1 MSFIAKFYLAKMF
14 RKDNALA
21 VDGDFLK
28 LTVNNVI
35 SPIKNKDVPD
45 EIWQYFELVGDDNTV
60 LLSSDMQDAWAK
72 TKGEWNG
79 AEFTLDNYKDL
90 QDTTIAV
97 GDVMTLW
104 FPNPG
109 WSVGET
115 HKLTFRIKQ
124 DRPIE
129 FSVQL
134 PVV

>member
-14 RKDNALA
+14 RKQDALS
-21 VDGDFLK
+21 VDGDYLK
-28 LTVNNVI
+28 LTINNVI

-45 EIWQYFELVGDDNTV
+45 EIWQFFELVGDDNMV
-60 LLSSDMQDAWAK
+60 LLSADDQDAWAK
-72 TKGEWNG
+72 IRGEWNG
-79 AEFTLDNYKDL
+79 TSYTLDNYKDL

-97 GDVMTLW
+97 GDVLTLW
-104 FPNPG
+104 VPNPG
-109 WSVGET
+109 WSAGET

>member
-14 RKDNALA
+14 RKDNALT

-28 LTVNNVI
+28 LTINNVI

-45 EIWQYFELVGDDNTV
+45 EIWQYFELVGDDSTV

-72 TKGEWNG
+72 MKGEWNG
-79 AEFTLDNYKDL
+79 TEYTLDNYKDL

-104 FPNPG
+104 IPNPG
-109 WSVGET
+109 WSAGET

-134 PVV
+134 PVA